1 LFEKRLFFPSLENIL
16 EFHGDQKIVMDRVK
30 AKYSTLK
37 LFFKLGM
44 CYVTLKVKEI

>member
-1 LFEKRLFFPSLENIL
+1 
-16 EFHGDQKIVMDRVK
+16 VK

-44 CYVTLKVKEI
+44 CYVTLKVMEIY